1 MSIYMLGGVKPS
13 DIGLVVTR
21 ESQRPILPSTRDYTV
36 SIPGRNGIRD
46 FGADVE
52 GRSFSFECAFIAR
65 DYIELQQRAESLAR
79 ILVDSY
85 GRPRTIDL
93 VLDVHKDRFWKVRY
107 SGSLELD
114 RIFGLGTFTLPLVA
128 FDEPYAQGPE
138 KVTEVTITS
147 KPYNLTIQADG
158 DIRSQ
163 PIIVLTNT
171 GTSSISTIKITNE
184 YTIQEA

>member
-13 DIGLVVTR
+13 DIGLIVTR
-21 ESQRPILPSTRDYTV
+21 ESQRPILPSTRDYLIT
-36 SIPGRNGIRD
+36 IPGRNGIRD

-52 GRSFSFECAFIAR
+52 GRSFSFECVFITN
-65 DYIELQQRAESLAR
+65 DYIELQKRVETLAR

-85 GRPRTIDL
+85 GRPKTIDL

-107 SGSLELD
+107 SGSLEII
-114 RIFGLGTFTLPLVA
+114 RNFGLGTFTLPLIA
-128 FDEPYAQGPE
+128 FDEPYSQGAE
-138 KVTEVTITS
+138 KVTELTITN
-147 KPYNLTIQADG
+147 KPHNLNIQADG

-163 PIIVLTNT
+163 PVIVLTNT
-171 GTSSISTIKITNE
+171 GTTNVNTIKITNE

>member
-1 MSIYMLGGVKPS
+1 MSIYMLGGVKTS
-13 DIGLVVTR
+13 EIGLIVTK
-21 ESQRPILPSTRDYTV
+21 ESQRPILPSTRDYTIA
-36 SIPGRNGIRD
+36 IPGRNGIRD

-52 GRSFSFECAFIAR
+52 GRPFSFECAFIAR
-65 DYIELQQRAESLAR
+65 DHIELQQRVESLAR

-107 SGSLELD
+107 SGSLEMI
-114 RIFGLGTFTLPLVA
+114 RNFGVGTFTLPLIA
-128 FDEPYAQGPE
+128 FDEPYSQGPE
-138 KVTEVTITS
+138 KVTEVTISS
-147 KPYNLTIQADG
+147 KPYDLNIQVDG

-163 PIIVLTNT
+163 PVIILTNA
-171 GTSSISTIKITNE
+171 GTSNISTIKITNE